1 MFLIEYSTKRGDFM
15 DVFNELL
22 ENIKIERENENKE
35 QFITRGKSI
44 VKKILYRKF
53 NIKCTNKIK

>member
-22 ENIKIERENENKE
+22 ENIKIERENEK
-35 QFITRGKSI
+35 QCSKP
-44 VKKILYRKF
+44 Y
-53 NIKCTNKIK
+53 KCGNKIT